1 MGVDASTWANLVG
14 LGASGGGVVVTIAG
28 MTVDNRRTARKAVS
42 GDSAPRE
49 VRRRPKNR
57 RAQIAAASAAA
68 FGALGYHGVSMED
81 IASGLG
87 ISSAALYRHYPSKYA
102 LFRAELLRV
111 GQAMTESV
119 ELPEAADSGMAAD
132 GVGGVGKHWSPERKL
147 RHVLDA
153 LIGVTIENRPTVTL
167 VRWEGRYLVP
177 EDLTVLTDQQLAV
190 VGAIGAQLAAL
201 RPTLAEDEL
210 RVLRAALLSAITSIA
225 DHHAALPAKSLAR
238 LLSSACWALVPAELP
253 ALDVHATL
261 PVAAEIPDSF
271 KHELLLRKAVELF
284 HDRGYPNVSVEE
296 IATAAGLSAASAVY
310 RFYRGKSD
318 LLAAAFRRAADRVS
332 AAIGPAVAAA
342 PDAEGALTTL
352 IDQYVEGSFTER
364 ALTFVYYTEFQHVPT
379 DERTVLRNI
388 QRLSVEEWARLLREV
403 RPELSPAEARFLIHA
418 AFALVVDLGR
428 TFSAEPIAAPPRVR
442 LLMQL
447 VLFGRPARA

>member
-1 MGVDASTWANLVG
+1 MS
-14 LGASGGGVVVTIAG
+14 
-28 MTVDNRRTARKAVS
+28 VDNRRTARKASS

-49 VRRRPKNR
+49 IRRRPKNR

-68 FGALGYHGVSMED
+68 FGALGYHGVSMDD

-102 LFRAELLRV
+102 LFREELLRV

-119 ELPEAADSGMAAD
+119 ELPDEAADWPA
-132 GVGGVGKHWSPERKL
+132 EQRL

-153 LIGVTIENRPTVTL
+153 LIAVTIDNRPTVTL
-167 VRWEGRYLVP
+167 VRWEVRYLEP
-177 EDLTVLTDQQLAV
+177 DDQTTLNDQQATVL
-190 VGAIGAQLAAL
+190 GALGSQLAAL
-201 RPTLAEDEL
+201 RPELIEEDV
-210 RVLRAALLSAITSIA
+210 RVLRAALLSTITSIA
-225 DHHAALPAKSLAR
+225 DHHATLPAKPLAR
-238 LLSSACWALVPAELP
+238 LLHSACWSVAHAKLP
-253 ALDVHATL
+253 AMRAVE
-261 PVAAEIPDSF
+261 PVAVVEIPDSF

-284 HDRGYPNVSVEE
+284 HERGYPNVSVED

-318 LLAAAFRRAADRVS
+318 ILAAAFRRAAERVS
-332 AAIGPAVAAA
+332 GAVGPAVAAA
-342 PDAEGALTTL
+342 GDSEDALTAL
-352 IDQYVEGSFTER
+352 ITQYVAGSFAER

-379 DERTVLRNI
+379 EDRTVLRNI

-403 RPELSPAEARFLIHA
+403 RPELAPAEARILVHA
-418 AFALVVDLGR
+418 AFAVVVDLGR
-428 TFSAEPIAAPPRVR
+428 AFGNEPLAAQDRVR

-447 VLFGRPARA
+447 VLFGRPAR

>member
-1 MGVDASTWANLVG
+1 MS
-14 LGASGGGVVVTIAG
+14 
-28 MTVDNRRTARKAVS
+28 VDNRRTARKASS

-49 VRRRPKNR
+49 IRRRPKNR

-68 FGALGYHGVSMED
+68 FGALGYHGVSMDD

-102 LFRAELLRV
+102 LFREELLRV
-111 GQAMTESV
+111 GRAMTESV
-119 ELPEAADSGMAAD
+119 ELPGEAADWPA
-132 GVGGVGKHWSPERKL
+132 EQRL

-153 LIGVTIENRPTVTL
+153 LIAVTIENRPTVTL
-167 VRWEGRYLVP
+167 VRWEGRYLEP
-177 EDLTVLTDQQLAV
+177 EDQTTLGEQQATVL
-190 VGAIGAQLAAL
+190 GAMGSQLAAL
-201 RPTLAEDEL
+201 RPKRTDDDL
-210 RVLRAALLSAITSIA
+210 RVLRTALLSTITSIA

-238 LLSSACWALVPAELP
+238 LLSSACLSIANADLPAEHP
-253 ALDVHATL
+253 VE
-261 PVAAEIPDSF
+261 PVAVVEIPDSF

-284 HDRGYPNVSVEE
+284 HERGYPNVSVED

-318 LLAAAFRRAADRVS
+318 ILAAAFRRAAERVS
-332 AAIGPAVAAA
+332 GAIGPAVAAA
-342 PDAEGALTTL
+342 GDSEDALTAL
-352 IDQYVEGSFTER
+352 ITQYVAGSFAER
-364 ALTFVYYTEFQHVPT
+364 ALTFVYYTEFQHVPAE
-379 DERTVLRNI
+379 ERTVLRNI

-403 RPELSPAEARFLIHA
+403 RTELTPAEARILVHA

-428 TFSAEPIAAPPRVR
+428 AFGNEPLAAQDRVR

-447 VLFGRPARA
+447 VLFGRPAR

>member
-1 MGVDASTWANLVG
+1 MS
-14 LGASGGGVVVTIAG
+14 
-28 MTVDNRRTARKAVS
+28 VDNRRTARKASS

-49 VRRRPKNR
+49 IRRRPKNR

-68 FGALGYHGVSMED
+68 FGALGYHGVSMDD

-102 LFRAELLRV
+102 LFREELLRV

-119 ELPEAADSGMAAD
+119 ELPEEASG
-132 GVGGVGKHWSPERKL
+132 WSAEQRL

-153 LIGVTIENRPTVTL
+153 LIAVTIDNRPTVTL
-167 VRWEGRYLVP
+167 VRWEVRYLEP
-177 EDLTVLTDQQLAV
+177 DDQITLNDQQATVLGALGGQLS
-190 VGAIGAQLAAL
+190 AL
-201 RPTLAEDEL
+201 RPDLAEDDV
-210 RVLRAALLSAITSIA
+210 RVLRAALLSTITSIA
-225 DHHAALPAKSLAR
+225 DHHAALPVKPLAR
-238 LLSSACWALVPAELP
+238 LLHSACWAIAHAKLP
-253 ALDVHATL
+253 ATRAVE
-261 PVAAEIPDSF
+261 PVAVVEIPDSF

-284 HDRGYPNVSVEE
+284 HERGYPNVSVED

-318 LLAAAFRRAADRVS
+318 ILAAAFRRAAERVS
-332 AAIGPAVAAA
+332 GAVGPAVAAA
-342 PDAEGALTTL
+342 TDSEDALTAL
-352 IDQYVEGSFTER
+352 ITQYVAGSFAER

-379 DERTVLRNI
+379 EERTVLRNI

-403 RPELSPAEARFLIHA
+403 RPELAPAEARILVHA
-418 AFALVVDLGR
+418 AFAVVVDLGR
-428 TFSAEPIAAPPRVR
+428 AFGNEPLAAQDRVR

-447 VLFGRPARA
+447 VLFGRPAR

>member
-1 MGVDASTWANLVG
+1 MS
-14 LGASGGGVVVTIAG
+14 
-28 MTVDNRRTARKAVS
+28 VDNRRTARKASS

-49 VRRRPKNR
+49 IRRRPKNR

-68 FGALGYHGVSMED
+68 FGALGYHGVSMDD

-102 LFRAELLRV
+102 LFREELLRV

-119 ELPEAADSGMAAD
+119 ELPEEAADWPA
-132 GVGGVGKHWSPERKL
+132 EQRL

-153 LIGVTIENRPTVTL
+153 LIAVTIDNRPTVTL
-167 VRWEGRYLVP
+167 VRWEVRYLEP
-177 EDLTVLTDQQLAV
+177 DDQTTLNDQQATVL
-190 VGAIGAQLAAL
+190 GALGSQLAAL
-201 RPTLAEDEL
+201 RPELIEEDV
-210 RVLRAALLSAITSIA
+210 RVLRAALLSTITSIA
-225 DHHAALPAKSLAR
+225 DHHAALPAKPLAR
-238 LLSSACWALVPAELP
+238 LLHSACWSVAHAKLP
-253 ALDVHATL
+253 ATRAVE
-261 PVAAEIPDSF
+261 PVAVVEIPDSF

-284 HDRGYPNVSVEE
+284 HERGYPNVSVED

-318 LLAAAFRRAADRVS
+318 ILAAAFRRAAERVS
-332 AAIGPAVAAA
+332 GAVGPAVAAA
-342 PDAEGALTTL
+342 GDAEDALTAL
-352 IDQYVEGSFTER
+352 ITQYVAGSFAER

-379 DERTVLRNI
+379 EDRTVLRNI

-403 RPELSPAEARFLIHA
+403 RPELAPAEARILVHA
-418 AFALVVDLGR
+418 AFAVVVDLGR
-428 TFSAEPIAAPPRVR
+428 AFGNEPLAAQDRVR

-447 VLFGRPARA
+447 VLFGRPAR

>member
-1 MGVDASTWANLVG
+1 MS
-14 LGASGGGVVVTIAG
+14 
-28 MTVDNRRTARKAVS
+28 VDNRRTARKASS

-49 VRRRPKNR
+49 IRRRPKNR

-68 FGALGYHGVSMED
+68 FGALGYHGVSMDD

-102 LFRAELLRV
+102 LFREELLRV

-119 ELPEAADSGMAAD
+119 ELPEEASG
-132 GVGGVGKHWSPERKL
+132 WSAEQRL

-153 LIGVTIENRPTVTL
+153 LIAVTIDNRPTVTL
-167 VRWEGRYLVP
+167 VRWEVRYLEP
-177 EDLTVLTDQQLAV
+177 DDQITLNDQQATVLGALGGQLS
-190 VGAIGAQLAAL
+190 AL
-201 RPTLAEDEL
+201 RPDLAEDDV
-210 RVLRAALLSAITSIA
+210 RVLRAALLSTITSIA
-225 DHHAALPAKSLAR
+225 DHHAALPVKPLAR
-238 LLSSACWALVPAELP
+238 LLHSACWAIAHTKLP
-253 ALDVHATL
+253 ATRAVE
-261 PVAAEIPDSF
+261 PVAVVEIPDSF

-284 HDRGYPNVSVEE
+284 HERGYPNVSVED

-318 LLAAAFRRAADRVS
+318 ILAAAFRRAAERVS
-332 AAIGPAVAAA
+332 GAVGPAVAAA
-342 PDAEGALTTL
+342 TDSEDALTALVT
-352 IDQYVEGSFTER
+352 QYVAGSFAER

-379 DERTVLRNI
+379 EERTVLRNI

-403 RPELSPAEARFLIHA
+403 RPELAPAEARILVHA
-418 AFALVVDLGR
+418 AFAVVVDLGR
-428 TFSAEPIAAPPRVR
+428 AFGNEPLAAQDRVR

-447 VLFGRPARA
+447 VLFGRPAR